1 MKHQLEPTSS
11 TYVCSGGASAPPG
24 RLHGSVSC
32 DDEFM
37 RSDAHLDS
45 CCGPR
50 LAAITLL
57 AMLFEASCATYKRH
71 IFGHKSR
78 AATLKR
84 KQPVIHG

>member
-1 MKHQLEPTSS
+1 MKHQLEPTSG
-11 TYVCSGGASAPPG
+11 TDVCSGGASAPG

-32 DDEFM
+32 DDELV
-37 RSDAHLDS
+37 RSDTHLDN

-57 AMLFEASCATYKRH
+57 EILFEASCAIYKRH

-78 AATLKR
+78 AAMLKR